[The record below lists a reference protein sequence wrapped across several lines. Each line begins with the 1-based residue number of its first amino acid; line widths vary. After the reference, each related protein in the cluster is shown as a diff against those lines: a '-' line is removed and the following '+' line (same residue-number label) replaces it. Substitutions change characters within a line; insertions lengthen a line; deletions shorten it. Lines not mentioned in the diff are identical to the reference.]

1 MIGTCRLWVH
11 ARDTVDSMR
20 LTSVHLGQVHDG
32 VDAVE
37 VGDVDATAVE
47 EDVDDAGVF
56 LASRSFLIS
65 FR

>member
-1 MIGTCRLWVH
+1 MH
-11 ARDTVDSMR
+11 ATQWIDSMR

-47 EDVDDAGVF
+47 EEDVDDAGVF